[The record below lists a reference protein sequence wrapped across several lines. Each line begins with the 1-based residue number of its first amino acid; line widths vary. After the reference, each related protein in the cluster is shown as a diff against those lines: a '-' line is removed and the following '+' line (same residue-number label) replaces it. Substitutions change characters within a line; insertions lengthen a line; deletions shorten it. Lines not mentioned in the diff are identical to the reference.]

1 MIAIEDLSYRY
12 PDGTQAL
19 TKINLEIKRGEAIAI
34 MGPNGAGKTTLGK
47 HFNGLFKPTQGDV
60 LVDGQNTKNQPI
72 SELARKV
79 GYVVQNP
86 NNQLFEKTVTREIA
100 FGLINLNY
108 PHDRIDQTV
117 KDLLKKMGLTEVAER
132 SPITLST
139 GQKKR
144 VTIASILAMNP
155 DFLILDEPTVAQ
167 DAANKARLR
176 DLFTEQITQ
185 NKTVVLIT
193 HDIDFALSITN
204 RIILMKDG
212 KIHSDKLKEQS
223 ELNSSLLNA
232 LRIYPPQMV
241 QFAEKIQKEIWT
253 DFPIQLYTLEEV
265 QEEIRKRWQEFL

>member
-1 MIAIEDLSYRY
+1 
-12 PDGTQAL
+12 L
-19 TKINLEIKRGEAIAI
+19 TKIDLEIKRGEAIAI

-47 HFNGLFKPTQGDV
+47 HFNGLFKPTRGDV
-60 LVDGQNTKNQPI
+60 LVDEQNTKNQPI
-72 SELARKV
+72 SELARTV

-100 FGLINLNY
+100 FGLFNLNY
-108 PHDRIDQTV
+108 SHDQIDQTV
-117 KDLLKKMGLTEVAER
+117 EDLLIKMGLVEVAER
-132 SPITLST
+132 SPLTLST

-167 DAANKARLR
+167 DAANKELLR
-176 DLFTEQITQ
+176 GLFTEQVAQ
-185 NKTVVLIT
+185 NKTIVLIT
-193 HDIDFALSITN
+193 HDIDFALSIAN

-212 KIHSDKLKEQS
+212 KIVSDKHKEQS

-241 QFAEKIQKEIWT
+241 QFAEMIQKEIWT
-253 DFPIQLYTLEEV
+253 EFPINLYTLEEV
-265 QEEIRKRWQEFL
+265 QKEIRKRW